1 MKLKLGLPKGSL
13 QESTFTM
20 MARAGYNVS
29 VGARSYFP
37 SIDDDQ
43 IEALLIRAQEMS
55 RYVEEGVLDA
65 GITGRDWVLE
75 NRSDVVE
82 VADLIYAKQG
92 LRPVRWVLAV
102 PNDSAIRCVKDL
114 EGKHIAT
121 EAVNLTSDYLK
132 KHGVKA
138 RVEFSWGA
146 TEIKAPKLVDAIV
159 ELTETG
165 SSLRANN
172 LRIVDVVVES
182 TTKLIANKSSWK
194 DSWKREK
201 LETLAMLLKG
211 AIAAQE
217 KVGLKMNVPEKKL
230 RQILKILPALKNPT
244 LSKLT
249 NKGWCAVETIIDE
262 HTVRQI
268 IPKLRQA
275 GAEGII
281 EYPLNKVIY

>member
-1 MKLKLGLPKGSL
+1 
-13 QESTFTM
+13 
-20 MARAGYNVS
+20 MAKAGYHVTLGS
-29 VGARSYFP
+29 RSYLP
-37 SIDDDQ
+37 SIDDDE
-43 IEALLIRAQEMS
+43 IEAMLIRAQEMS
-55 RYVEEGVLDA
+55 RYVEQGVLDV
-65 GITGRDWVLE
+65 GLTGKDWILE

-92 LRPVRWVLAV
+92 MRPVRWVLAV
-102 PNDSAIRCVKDL
+102 HNDSTVKTVKDL
-114 EGKHIAT
+114 EGKRIAT
-121 EAVNLTSDYLK
+121 EAVNLTADYLK
-132 KHGVKA
+132 KNNVKA
-138 RVEFSWGA
+138 VVEFSWGA

-182 TTKLIANKSSWK
+182 TTKLIVNKTAWK
-194 DSWKREK
+194 DAWKK
-201 LETLAMLLKG
+201 TKIETLAMLLQG

-217 KVGLKMNVPEKKL
+217 KVGLKMNVPENKL
-230 RQILKILPALKNPT
+230 QDVLKALPALRNPT
-244 LSKLT
+244 LSALT
-249 NKGWCAVETIIDE
+249 LKGWCAIETIIDE
-262 HTVRQI
+262 RTAREI